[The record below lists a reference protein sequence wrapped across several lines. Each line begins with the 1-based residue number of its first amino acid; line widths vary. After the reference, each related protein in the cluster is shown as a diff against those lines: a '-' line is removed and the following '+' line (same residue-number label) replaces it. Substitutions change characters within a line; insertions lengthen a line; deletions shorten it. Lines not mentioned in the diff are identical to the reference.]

1 MGRYVLEV
9 PRWHPCSVNAL
20 LRSVKRRIRLKQQ
33 DREMVWSY
41 GRLQQIPLAKGKR
54 RVQLT
59 IILAPHQRAH
69 DPDAYTKSLGDALVQ
84 AHLLVNDSYLW
95 VEWMPTRFERST
107 GGWGTRIMLEDLKA

>member
-1 MGRYVLEV
+1 MGRYVMEV
-9 PRWHPCSVNAL
+9 PIWHPCSVNAL
-20 LRSVKRRIRLKQQ
+20 MHSVKRRIRLKQV
-33 DREMVWSY
+33 DRQVVWSY
-41 GRLQQIPLAKGKR
+41 GRLQQIPRARGKR

-59 IILAPHQRAH
+59 IILAPFQRAH

-107 GGWGTRIMLEDLKA
+107 SGWGTRIMLEDLKT